1 MKKIAVMF
9 LSLVFTMVNVGTS
22 LPVLAAGMGTMTFSP
37 TSESVKTGDSFT
49 VAVQLNPN
57 GASLDTIRVE
67 LNYDPAKLSATVF
80 KVGSLFPNLTPSYS
94 INNSVGI
101 VSFGAYKFGPP
112 VTTSG
117 TFGIVTFRALASG
130 TSLISLLKTSK
141 MIQDGTETI
150 NADTLGSVSVMV
162 DGVGITTPAAQAS
175 PVATLIHDPALFN
188 ELLAAL
194 GLISKPADFAK
205 YKALVM
211 SDALAFKVSLS
222 TAQQIAIANFITYG
236 ASPETIK
243 LGAGERR
250 AVIRDYFETV
260 GRPDVNWDDI
270 QRMSTGQK
278 LIHRNLAKEQ
288 AQVTQVLAKF
298 KSMVGHTPNFKVLAE
313 DIAWNTMMYRIRF
326 PRDLVLEQQGIV
338 KFKKIFKHTPLT
350 PLEWSIVRAL
360 GYALK

>member
-1 MKKIAVMF
+1 MKKFVAMF
-9 LSLVFTMVNVGTS
+9 LSLAFAMTSFGVS
-22 LPVLAAGMGTMTFSP
+22 LPALAAGTGMMTFSP

-49 VAVQLNPN
+49 VGVEVNPN

-67 LNYDPAKLSATVF
+67 LSYDPTKLSATVF

-94 INNSVGI
+94 INNAAGV
-101 VSFGAYKFGPP
+101 VSFGAYKFGPA
-112 VTTSG
+112 VTKAG
-117 TFGIVTFRALASG
+117 TFGIVTFHAISSG
-130 TSLISLLKTSK
+130 TSKISLLNTSK

-150 NADTLGSVSVMV
+150 NTDALGSVTVVV

-175 PVATLIHDPALFN
+175 PVSTLIHDPSKYE

-194 GLISKPADFAK
+194 GLVSKPADFAK
-205 YKALVM
+205 YKALVK
-211 SDALAFKVSLS
+211 SDALAFKVSL
-222 TAQQIAIANFITYG
+222 TDAQQMAIANFITYG
-236 ASPETIK
+236 ASAETIK

-260 GRPDVNWDDI
+260 GRPDVIWNDI

-278 LIHRNLAKEQ
+278 LINRNLAKEQ
-288 AQVTQVLAKF
+288 SQVTLVLSKF
-298 KSMVGHTPNFKVLAE
+298 KMMVGHNPNFKVLAE

-326 PRDLVLEQQGIV
+326 PRNLVLEQQGIV
-338 KFKKIFKHTPLT
+338 KFKKIFKHTPVT

>member
-1 MKKIAVMF
+1 MKKFAAIF
-9 LSLVFTMVNVGTS
+9 LSLAFTLANVGTS
-22 LPVLAAGMGTMTFSP
+22 LPALAAGTGMLTFSP
-37 TSESVKTGDSFT
+37 TSEFVKSGDNFT
-49 VAVQLNPN
+49 VGVQVNPN

-67 LNYDPAKLSATVF
+67 LSYDPAKLSATVF
-80 KVGSLFPNLTPSYS
+80 KVGTLFPNLTPSYS
-94 INNSVGI
+94 INNAVGI
-101 VSFGAYKFGPP
+101 VSFGAYKFGPA
-112 VTTSG
+112 VTTAG
-117 TFGIVTFRALASG
+117 TFGIVTFHAITSG
-130 TSLISLLKTSK
+130 TSSISLLNTSK

-150 NADTLGSVSVMV
+150 NADALGSVTVTV
-162 DGVGITTPAAQAS
+162 DGVGQTTPSVQTS
-175 PVATLIHDPALFN
+175 PISTLIHDPSMYP

-205 YKALVM
+205 YKALVT

-222 TAQQIAIANFITYG
+222 PVQQMAIANFITYG

-278 LIHRNLAKEQ
+278 LIQRNLAKEQ

-298 KSMVGHTPNFKVLAE
+298 KLMVGHTPNFKVLAE